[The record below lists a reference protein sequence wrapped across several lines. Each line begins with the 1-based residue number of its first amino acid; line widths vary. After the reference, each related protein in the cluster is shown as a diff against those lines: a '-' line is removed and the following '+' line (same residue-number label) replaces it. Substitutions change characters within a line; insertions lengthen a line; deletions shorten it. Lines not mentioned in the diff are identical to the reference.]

1 MQIYLVGGAVRDEL
15 LDMPIKERDWV
26 VVGSTPQEMLQQG
39 YKQVGKDFPVFLHPK
54 TKEEYALART
64 ERKTGR
70 GYDGFTVYADAS
82 VSLQDDLKRRD
93 LTINAIAKDETGELI
108 DFFGG
113 RKDLNEKVLRHVSD
127 AFVEDPLRLV
137 RLCRFQARFPTFSIH
152 SSTVHLCK
160 QIVDSGEIDYLTPER
175 VWIEWQKVFS
185 APRPELFIETL
196 GHLGAWRV
204 LMPRFTDTK
213 QDIQR
218 VQVASKSYHSEYLFC
233 VLGWYLDYEDRKKQ
247 LQKLR
252 IPKDILQISLIT
264 HSIFL
269 NWRQSAFNLSAEA
282 LLVKFQQWD
291 VYRRQERFI
300 QACQI
305 VQNVEAKHHRFQEII
320 AAAKALSTVKPDLQA
335 RALTGQA
342 IAENL
347 QKRRLVALTDHIKSW
362 LK

>member
-26 VVGSTPQEMLQQG
+26 VVGSTPQEMLRRG
-39 YKQVGKDFPVFLHPK
+39 FKQVGKDFPVFLHPK

-64 ERKTGR
+64 ERKTGH
-70 GYDGFTVYADAS
+70 GYDGFTVHADAS
-82 VSLQDDLKRRD
+82 VSLQEDLERRD
-93 LTINAIAKDETGELI
+93 LTINAIAKNEAGELI

-127 AFVEDPLRLV
+127 AFIEDPLRLV

-152 SSTVHLCK
+152 SSTIDLCK
-160 QIVDSGEIDYLTPER
+160 KIVDSGEIDYLTPER
-175 VWIEWQKVFS
+175 VWLEWQKVFS
-185 APRPELFIETL
+185 ASGPERFIETL
-196 GHLGAWRV
+196 DSLGAWQV
-204 LMPRFTDTK
+204 LMPAFTDTK
-213 QDIQR
+213 QDSQR
-218 VQVASKSYHSEYLFC
+218 VLMASKFYHSEYLFC

-252 IPKDILQISLIT
+252 IPKDILQMSLIT

-269 NWRQSAFNLSAEA
+269 NWKQNAFNFSAEA

-305 VQNVEAKHHRFQEII
+305 VQNVVPKHHRFQEIV
-320 AAAKALSTVKPDLQA
+320 AAANTLSAVKPDSQT
-335 RALTGQA
+335 RALTGQE

-347 QKRRLVALTDHIKSW
+347 YKKRLIALSQHMKSW
-362 LK
+362 VK